1 MKDIAVYVVSA
12 CVLCMAMYKVHER
25 ASLWLSLTVNTLLV
39 GLFIAYIIKRDF
51 PLGKLPVIGKY
62 FRK

>member
-1 MKDIAVYVVSA
+1 
-12 CVLCMAMYKVHER
+12 MAMYKVHER

-51 PLGKLPVIGKY
+51 PLGNLPVIGKY